1 MDLIYRHTGTHTVRS
16 QNKRKLKMFP
26 LTRAKINDQRKYV
39 FCISSSSIFVIYGAE
54 EKQYGN
60 IQKYNPSLILMH
72 P

>member
-1 MDLIYRHTGTHTVRS
+1 
-16 QNKRKLKMFP
+16 MFP

-39 FCISSSSIFVIYGAE
+39 FCISLSSMFLIYKAE

-60 IQKYNPSLILMH
+60 IQIHPLLLMQCMH